1 MKKALIQFTALFC
14 SITLWAQ
21 EEPITPTLQAY
32 VQGEGIQLEKRN
44 GYSTLIRGY
53 IQPYF
58 EAKDYTEAGNEE
70 LLNRFRMRRMR
81 VRVQGES
88 EPLKL
93 GYRMQFDLSGASE
106 FDEELN
112 YYLLDAFIFYKPTK
126 RITIE
131 LGQRTTPTDNRGLRI
146 NSHTLQLVE
155 RSRVTSA
162 FSSLR
167 EVGLFAQGRFRAG
180 SSGAYWRPYLAIT
193 TGDGGNL
200 FQTNHGGFKY
210 GGRIDYLP
218 FGLFTNFGQFREVD
232 MVREPGP
239 KLVIGGHYSYNQ
251 GMSSRRGRES
261 GAIIYLNEDQNESLP
276 DYWKMGI
283 DLMLKWRGFSALAE
297 FVHADASVPE
307 DIAYRVRNDGSV
319 ASTFLVDGIQDVE
332 NYIKGRM
339 MIGNGYN
346 VQMGYLFKSGF
357 SVDGRYCHLDAPE
370 HSFLNNGT
378 FYNRPNYYTLGLSKY
393 FNRNYGFSIKS
404 SLTFVELNEGSNDIN
419 SNPITGNEW
428 IFRLMTTFA
437 F

>member
-1 MKKALIQFTALFC
+1 MKKVLIQFTALLC

-155 RSRVTSA
+155 RSRVT
-162 FSSLR
+162 
-167 EVGLFAQGRFRAG
+167 
-180 SSGAYWRPYLAIT
+180 
-193 TGDGGNL
+193 
-200 FQTNHGGFKY
+200 
-210 GGRIDYLP
+210 
-218 FGLFTNFGQFREVD
+218 
-232 MVREPGP
+232 
-239 KLVIGGHYSYNQ
+239 
-251 GMSSRRGRES
+251 
-261 GAIIYLNEDQNESLP
+261 
-276 DYWKMGI
+276 
-283 DLMLKWRGFSALAE
+283 
-297 FVHADASVPE
+297 
-307 DIAYRVRNDGSV
+307 
-319 ASTFLVDGIQDVE
+319 
-332 NYIKGRM
+332 
-339 MIGNGYN
+339 
-346 VQMGYLFKSGF
+346 
-357 SVDGRYCHLDAPE
+357 
-370 HSFLNNGT
+370 
-378 FYNRPNYYTLGLSKY
+378 
-393 FNRNYGFSIKS
+393 
-404 SLTFVELNEGSNDIN
+404 
-419 SNPITGNEW
+419 
-428 IFRLMTTFA
+428 
-437 F
+437 

>member
-1 MKKALIQFTALFC
+1 MKKTLILLAAIFSGA
-14 SITLWAQ
+14 LWAQ
-21 EEPITPTLQAY
+21 EEPVLQSY
-32 VQGEGIQLEKRN
+32 VPGDGIQLAKTR

-53 IQPYF
+53 IQPYYEF
-58 EAKDYTEAGNEE
+58 KDYTQEGDDR
-70 LLNRFRMRRMR
+70 LLQRFRMRRLR
-81 VRVQGES
+81 LRVQGES
-88 EPLKL
+88 EPHKI
-93 GYRMQFDLSGASE
+93 GYRMQFDFSGSSE

-112 YYLLDAFIFYKPTK
+112 YYLLDAFVFYKPTK

-131 LGQRTTPTDNRGLRI
+131 IGQRTTPTDNRELRM
-146 NSHTLQLVE
+146 NSHTIQLAE

-167 EVGLFAQGRFRAG
+167 EVGVFAQGRFRAG
-180 SSGAYWRPYLAIT
+180 SRGAYWRPYVAVT

-200 FQTNHGGFKY
+200 FQTNHGGWKW

-218 FGLFTNFGQFREVD
+218 FGLFTNFGQFRGID
-232 MVREPGP
+232 MVREQAP
-239 KLVIGGHYSYNQ
+239 KLVIGGHYSFNS

-261 GAIIYLNEDQNESLP
+261 GAIIYLTQDQTESLP
-276 DYWKMGI
+276 DYWKTGVDM
-283 DLMLKWRGFSALAE
+283 MFKWRGFTALAE
-297 FVHADASVPE
+297 FVHGNARVPD

-332 NYIKGRM
+332 NYVKGRM

-346 VQMGYLFKSGF
+346 FQMGYLFKRGF
-357 SVDGRYCHLDAPE
+357 AVDGRYCHLDAPE

-378 FYNRPNYYTLGLSKY
+378 FYNRPNYYTLGLSQY

-404 SLTFVELNEGSNDIN
+404 SITFVDLNEGCNDIN

-428 IFRLMTTFA
+428 IFRVLTTFA